1 MKTYNVSSLSILAM
15 HTWAPMMQ
23 GVFTK
28 LFGLLE
34 ETCHNF
40 DLQLA
45 YIYTSKEERS
55 SSNFTKYATELQKL
69 RIVKAKLAEAQE
81 LMAAFE
87 EAVTY
92 VVLAYGVNSPVTQI
106 VVQQAEDMGQSGE
119 KMVRIKQTLIE
130 MITTQIEGGN
140 SQQHQ
145 SDYYGICH
153 S

>member
-1 MKTYNVSSLSILAM
+1 M

-45 YIYTSKEERS
+45 YIYTSKEESS

-106 VVQQAEDMGQSGE
+106 VVQQAEDMG
-119 KMVRIKQTLIE
+119 RRW
-130 MITTQIEGGN
+130 
-140 SQQHQ
+140 
-145 SDYYGICH
+145 
-153 S
+153 

>member
-1 MKTYNVSSLSILAM
+1 M
-15 HTWAPMMQ
+15 
-23 GVFTK
+23 K

-40 DLQLA
+40 DLQLV
-45 YIYTSKEERS
+45 YIYTSEKES
-55 SSNFTKYATELQKL
+55 SSSSFTKYATELQKL

-92 VVLAYGVNSPVTQI
+92 AYVVLAYGVDSPVTQI
-106 VVQQAEDMGQSGE
+106 VVQQAEDMGQSVE

-130 MITTQIEGGN
+130 MIITTQTEGGN

-145 SDYYGICH
+145 SD
-153 S
+153 